1 MHRCL
6 HHARTVRTI
15 SSLARSCAS
24 MLDVTPG
31 LLVDNSWDHIL
42 INLSLLIHS
51 WAHYDGSIPKDL
63 PHKIINCRLNH
74 RRHSWNLLQHL

>member
-6 HHARTVRTI
+6 HHARTVHTI

-51 WAHYDGSIPKDL
+51 WAHLWACMMDPFQKTCPL
-63 PHKIINCRLNH
+63 RE
-74 RRHSWNLLQHL
+74 